1 MKYRN
6 GMLSVLIIS
15 AVIAGCS
22 RDEKKE
28 VVSDNST
35 LAKVNDK
42 IITKDAFNAYLQFKR
57 IPSDNTDLK
66 SRALAQYL
74 EREALANVIEKQS
87 LVTQQQIDTEI
98 NEFKKQM
105 LISRYFDQYLQNQ
118 ITDEAVADYY
128 AKNQQQYSAEKVHVA
143 HILIRTK
150 PSMTEAERQAKLN
163 QAQELYSKIQADADF
178 NETAKQYS
186 EDKLSATKGG
196 DLGWLPKGAIAPT
209 FSTTAFAMAQGEVST
224 PVATPYGFH
233 IIKVV
238 EPAKTIQQP
247 LEKVRGDIRY
257 ILRQQA
263 RKAELDRLLQLA
275 KIKRLQ
281 EP

>member
-1 MKYRN
+1 MKYKN
-6 GMLSVLIIS
+6 GILSVLIIS
-15 AVIAGCS
+15 ALVSGCS

-28 VVSDNST
+28 VALEDNS

-42 IITKDAFNAYLQFKR
+42 IITKDAFDAYLQFKR
-57 IPSDNTDLK
+57 IPNDKAELK
-66 SRALAQYL
+66 SRALEQYL
-74 EREALANVIEKQS
+74 EREALASVIEKQS

-105 LISRYFDQYLQNQ
+105 LISRYFDQYLQDQ

-128 AKNQQQYSAEKVHVA
+128 AKNQQQYAAEKVHVA

-178 NETAKQYS
+178 NEIAKQYS
-186 EDKLSATKGG
+186 EDKLSAAKGG
-196 DLGWLPKGAIAPT
+196 NLGWLPKGAIAPT
-209 FSTTAFAMAQGEVST
+209 FSSAVFSMAQGEIST